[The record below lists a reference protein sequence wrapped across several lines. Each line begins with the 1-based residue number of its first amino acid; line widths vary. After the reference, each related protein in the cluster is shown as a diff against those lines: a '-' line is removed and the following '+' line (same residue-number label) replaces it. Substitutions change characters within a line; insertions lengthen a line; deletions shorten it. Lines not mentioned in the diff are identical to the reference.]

1 MTKDR
6 FQRLQEVAK
15 SKGKLLLV
23 ESVDI
28 TNTNYNLLENIQ
40 IAKDDKPILFEDTRN
55 INMPQI
61 TARGVLKNVP
71 VTKFTENKNGRIYS
85 KKLWE
90 AIANRKSFEG
100 GSCLADHAEKE
111 GSTTRICGTW
121 HNFRV
126 LENHAVADLYLI
138 GEHGQLFLEAILSR
152 NKNLGLSTVG
162 FGDFLYDG
170 KTVNPDSYELSEES
184 VCDWVL
190 TPSQGVFA
198 SYENYTETDNNKNY
212 SENINTKNNTT
223 NKIEEHKMSNTKS
236 NIKENSNMDNELIKL
251 QEFNVK
257 SHIKSV
263 VKESKKALES
273 KNVDLLNENKE
284 NLISLLQNIPSSFVE
299 ERTNIENQ
307 ISLIESNIIDLVKDK
322 DAQLKVTSSSL
333 KETISKHSQVLNEKT
348 LMEKKLSEAKA
359 VVEKMKEHMK
369 KEEVEFT
376 NSLGIA
382 KNDVLLLE
390 KEVSKRDNSIKL
402 YEKSYNAMKNDI
414 SIFAVR
420 EKQVLS
426 KLKTYSSALKKIK
439 ESISKVTSKDS
450 KEVIELKAYVNEAKK
465 LIKVYKEKSY
475 DVSSKLVTLQK
486 KFMEAVK
493 EKNELKEQIVKK
505 DKAIASKITF
515 LENENFKLKKKIK
528 LLQESYEDYAGKM
541 DDGYLAP
548 EPSEELKYELDKRK
562 GDRYLEVTESIKRL
576 YEKKVRQYP
585 SIKQIESKIF
595 KAKSVS
601 EAVDMIDYYLSN
613 SSISQPSRMKESFK
627 DNVSLSNSDYFP
639 AGNFLDNRY

>member
-6 FQRLQEVAK
+6 IQRLQEIAK
-15 SKGKLLLV
+15 SKGKHLLI
-23 ESVDI
+23 ENVDI

-40 IAKDDKPILFEDTRN
+40 VAKDDKPILFEDTRN
-55 INMPQI
+55 SSMPQI
-61 TARGVLKNVP
+61 KARGVLRNVP

-90 AIANRKSFEG
+90 MIASRKSFEG

-111 GSTTRICGTW
+111 GSTTRMCGTW

-138 GEHGQLFLEAILSR
+138 GEWGQLFLEAVLSR

-198 SYENYTETDNNKNY
+198 TYENYTENY
-212 SENINTKNNTT
+212 TENFNIKKNTT
-223 NKIEEHKMSNTKS
+223 NKIEEEKISNTKG

-263 VKESKKALES
+263 MKECKKALDS
-273 KNVDLLNENKE
+273 KNIDLLNEAKE
-284 NLISLLQNIPSSFVE
+284 NLISLIENVPTSFVL
-299 ERTNIENQ
+299 ERSNIESN
-307 ISLIESNIIDLVKDK
+307 ISLIESTIIGLVKDT
-322 DAQLKVTSSSL
+322 DAQLKITSTSL
-333 KETISKHSQVLNEKT
+333 KETVGKHSQILTEKT
-348 LMEKKLSEAKA
+348 LVEKKLSEAK
-359 VVEKMKEHMK
+359 VLVDKMKEHIK
-369 KEEVEFT
+369 KEETEFK
-376 NSLGIA
+376 NSLGVA
-382 KNDVLLLE
+382 KNDISLLE
-390 KEVSKRDNSIKL
+390 KEVSKRDESIKL
-402 YEKSYNAMKNDI
+402 YEKSYSAMKNDI
-414 SIFAVR
+414 SVFAFR

-426 KLKTYSSALKKIK
+426 KLKNYSNALKKIK
-439 ESISKVTSKDS
+439 ESVSKIGTKES
-450 KEVIELKAYVNEAKK
+450 KEVKELRDYINEAKK
-465 LIKVYKEKSY
+465 VIRAYKEKSFEA
-475 DVSSKLVTLQK
+475 SSKLVNVQK

-493 EKNELKEQIVKK
+493 EKNELKEQIVSISKK
-505 DKAIASKITF
+505 DKVLSSKVNL
-515 LENENFKLKKKIK
+515 LEAENSKLKKKVK
-528 LLQESYEDYAGKM
+528 QLQESYEDYAGKM
-541 DDGYLAP
+541 EDGYLAP

-585 SIKQIESKIF
+585 SIKQIESKIL

-613 SSISQPSRMKESFK
+613 SSISEPSRIKESFK
-627 DNVSLSNSDYFP
+627 ENMSLNNSEYFP
-639 AGNFLDNRY
+639 AGDFLKDRY